1 MKIQDGQ
8 KLIIVTAP
16 SGAGKSTIVKYLLEK
31 FPCLQFSV
39 SACTRVPRNGEKD
52 GLHYHFIS
60 TETFEKHIAQDHFL
74 EYEMV
79 YKGKYYGTLYSELD
93 KIYSQQKIPLL
104 DIDVY
109 GAMRILGKKQ
119 YNSLSIFIK
128 TPNMHTLEERL
139 RSRGTETEQSLAE
152 RILKAK
158 EELQYEH
165 KFDVCIINDK
175 IEIAVQEALQKVEN
189 FLNT

>member
-1 MKIQDGQ
+1 MNTQDGQ

-31 FPCLQFSV
+31 FTSLQFSV
-39 SACTRVPRNGEKD
+39 SACTRGPRNGEID
-52 GLHYHFIS
+52 GVHYHFIS
-60 TETFEKHIAQDHFL
+60 TETFENHIAQNHFL

-93 KIYSQQKIPLL
+93 KIFAKQHVPLL

-109 GAMRILGKKQ
+109 GAMRILEKKQ
-119 YNSLSIFIK
+119 YKTLSIFIK
-128 TPNMHTLEERL
+128 APDIHTLEQRL
-139 RSRGTETEQSLAE
+139 RNRATETEQSLTE

-175 IEIAVQEALQKVEN
+175 IDIAVQEAIQKVEN

>member
-1 MKIQDGQ
+1 MNNNDGQ

-16 SGAGKSTIVKYLLEK
+16 SGAGKSTIVKYLLET

-39 SACTRVPRNGEKD
+39 SACTRGPRKGEID
-52 GLHYHFIS
+52 GVHYQFMS
-60 TETFEKHIAQDHFL
+60 VESFENHITQNHFL

-93 KIYSQQKIPLL
+93 KIFTKQHIPLL

-109 GAMRILGKKQ
+109 GAMRILEKKQ
-119 YNSLSIFIK
+119 YKTLSIFIK
-128 TPNMHTLEERL
+128 TPDLHTLEQRL
-139 RSRGTETEQSLAE
+139 RSRASETEQSLAE

-165 KFDVCIINDK
+165 KFDACIINDK
-175 IEIAVQEALQKVEN
+175 IEIAVQEAIQKVEN